1 MRAARLHAAGD
12 LRVGEEPTPAADAGM
27 SLVRVTAVGICGS
40 DLHWWDEGAIGD
52 ATLAHPLV
60 LGHEGAGVIAEG
72 PRQGERVAIDPA
84 IACGTCR
91 ACRDGYE
98 NLCYRIRFAGHG
110 GTDGMLRE
118 YMAWP
123 TDLLHPLPDGVSDAD
138 GALLEPLGVALHS
151 AELGHL
157 PFAGTASVVG
167 CGPIGLLL
175 IGVLKAAG
183 ASSVLAV
190 EPLAHRREA
199 AAKYGAD
206 LVAEPGSLP
215 LRELAG
221 AGVDVAFE
229 AAGTDEAVRLAVE
242 SVRPGGRVVLAG
254 IPGDD
259 AIRFQASV
267 ARRNGLTIAMVRR
280 MNRVYPRAI
289 SLAAR
294 GAVDLGSL
302 VSSRAGLGSAAAA
315 FREAARRTGLKVLI
329 EPLRCGSCV
338 RCGWRRCST
347 AAACWR
353 SSSSAGPVTRTE
365 WPSGWA
371 GLGATPETLES
382 KGANVS

>member
-1 MRAARLHAAGD
+1 MRAARLHAVGD
-12 LRVGEEPTPAADAGM
+12 LRVREEPVPAAGAGM

-52 ATLAHPLV
+52 ATLGRPLV

-72 PRQGERVAIDPA
+72 PRRGERVAIDPA

-110 GTDGMLRE
+110 DTDGMMRE
-118 YMAWP
+118 FMAWP
-123 TDLLHPLPDGVSDAD
+123 TGLLHPLPDGVSDAD
-138 GALLEPLGVALHS
+138 GALLEPLGVAVHS
-151 AELGHL
+151 ADLGHL

-199 AAKYGAD
+199 AARYGAD
-206 LVAEPGSLP
+206 LVAEPGSS
-215 LRELAG
+215 LAG

-229 AAGTDEAVRLAVE
+229 AAGTDEGVRLAME

-254 IPGDD
+254 IPSDD
-259 AIRFQASV
+259 AIRFQASL
-267 ARRNGLTIAMVRR
+267 ARRKGLTIAMARR
-280 MNRVYPRAI
+280 MNEVYPRAI
-289 SLAAR
+289 GLAER
-294 GAVDLGSL
+294 GVVDLGS
-302 VSSRAGLGSAAAA
+302 VVTSRFGLGEVQEA
-315 FREAARRTGLKVLI
+315 FADGARRTGLKVI
-329 EPLRCGSCV
+329 VEPQR
-338 RCGWRRCST
+338 
-347 AAACWR
+347 
-353 SSSSAGPVTRTE
+353 
-365 WPSGWA
+365 
-371 GLGATPETLES
+371 
-382 KGANVS
+382 

>member
-1 MRAARLHAAGD
+1 VRAARLHAVGD
-12 LRVGEEPTPAADAGM
+12 LRVGEEPEPSAGAGM

-72 PRQGERVAIDPA
+72 PRRGERVAIDPA
-84 IACGTCR
+84 ITCGTCR
-91 ACRDGYE
+91 ACRDGYA

-110 GTDGMLRE
+110 ETDGMMRE
-118 YMAWP
+118 LMAWP
-123 TDLLHPLPDGVSDAD
+123 ADLLHPLPDTMTDAD
-138 GALLEPLGVALHS
+138 GALLEPLGVAIHS
-151 AELGHL
+151 VDLGHL

-190 EPLAHRREA
+190 EPLAHRRA
-199 AAKYGAD
+199 AASRYGAD
-206 LVAEPGSLP
+206 LVADPGAMD
-215 LRELAG
+215 LRELTG

-229 AAGTDEAVRLAVE
+229 AAGSDEAVRVAVD

-267 ARRNGLTIAMVRR
+267 ARRKGLTIAMVRR
-280 MNRVYPRAI
+280 MNHVYPRAI

-294 GAVDLGSL
+294 GVVDLGAL
-302 VSSRAGLGSAAAA
+302 VSRRAGLGEVKEA
-315 FREAARRTGLKVLI
+315 FGEAARRTGLKVLI
-329 EPLRCGSCV
+329 EPQR
-338 RCGWRRCST
+338 
-347 AAACWR
+347 
-353 SSSSAGPVTRTE
+353 
-365 WPSGWA
+365 
-371 GLGATPETLES
+371 
-382 KGANVS
+382 